1 MELCLM
7 IEGQEGV
14 TWPQWVALA
23 HACEQHGIPSLF
35 RSDHYMNLDGQHPER
50 GSLDAWGTLCGLAA
64 ETSTLRL
71 GTMVSPATFRHPSML
86 AKIVTTADHISGGRI
101 DLGLGAG
108 WHEREHEAYGFP
120 FASTKERMDV
130 LEEQLEIVLGNWSD
144 EPFTFEGAHYTLRDL
159 DARPKPVQ
167 RPHPPLI
174 MGGSGGARS
183 AALAARFADEYN
195 TPFATVDDVR
205 ARRAAVL
212 AACEKAGREPL
223 PFSIMTGVIVGRDDA
238 ELRERVGRLAA
249 VTGQD
254 ADELRSQ
261 PPPAWIIATLDEAT
275 ERLLALREAGVS
287 RVMCQQL
294 LHDDLDAVALL
305 GARTR
310 PASCLSC
317 NTVLAD
323 ESVRHRRHGL
333 HRRPRRAQAARARRR
348 CRRPGA
354 IPRQSGGAART
365 RLRAGGG
372 RPVRRR
378 GDPARDGGM

>member
-23 HACEQHGIPSLF
+23 RACEQHGIPSLF
-35 RSDHYMNLDGQHPER
+35 RSDHYMNLDGQHPEL

-144 EPFTFEGAHYTLRDL
+144 EPFTFEGAHYTLREL
-159 DARPKPVQ
+159 DAQPKPVQ

-212 AACEKAGREPL
+212 AACGKAGREPL

-249 VTGQD
+249 VIGQEPR
-254 ADELRSQ
+254 ELLSQ

-275 ERLLALREAGVS
+275 ERLLALRDAGVS

-305 GARTR
+305 G
-310 PASCLSC
+310 SE
-317 NTVLAD
+317 LA
-323 ESVRHRRHGL
+323 
-333 HRRPRRAQAARARRR
+333 PRVA
-348 CRRPGA
+348 
-354 IPRQSGGAART
+354 
-365 RLRAGGG
+365 
-372 RPVRRR
+372 
-378 GDPARDGGM
+378 